1 MSAPKCFLLLVGSP
15 RGKKSTS
22 ESLGNYLLE
31 QLREMGLETE
41 KIWIYQ
47 SLKSQEKSS
56 DLISAVDR
64 FDTVIFASPLYVDS
78 LPAPVTKAIEL
89 IADHRKTTKMTK
101 KQQLLAISNCGF
113 PEAHHNDP
121 ALAIYRLFATES
133 GFEWAGGLALGMGAA
148 INGRSLNDLG
158 SMARNVKKSLKLT
171 ATALA
176 KGKPVSPEAVD
187 LMAKQF
193 IPSWIYMQIGG
204 IGWRRQA
211 KKNKVRTKSMYNRP
225 YQR

>member
-41 KIWIYQ
+41 KIWIYP
-47 SLKSQEKSS
+47 SIKSQEKSS

-78 LPAPVTKAIEL
+78 LPAPVTETMEL
-89 IADHRKTTKMTK
+89 IVNHRKTTKMTK

-113 PEAHHNDP
+113 PEAHHNDT

-148 INGRSLNDLG
+148 
-158 SMARNVKKSLKLT
+158 MK
-171 ATALA
+171 
-176 KGKPVSPEAVD
+176 
-187 LMAKQF
+187 
-193 IPSWIYMQIGG
+193 
-204 IGWRRQA
+204 
-211 KKNKVRTKSMYNRP
+211 
-225 YQR
+225 